1 MAPLHISSPASLIEP
16 RAPPSDPWSGKNSNN
31 QIIVEAW
38 GQGLNVGALVFITLV
53 VLCNYRQNV
62 LLHKLI
68 LLEVCYRQPSLPK
81 DHLNMSPS

>member
-1 MAPLHISSPASLIEP
+1 MAPLHTSSPASLIEP
-16 RAPPSDPWSGKNSNN
+16 RAPPSDPWNGRNSNN

-68 LLEVCYRQPSLPK
+68 LLEVCSSTAAITKGPP
-81 DHLNMSPS
+81 